1 MMFAHNVRFHHYDI
15 AIIGAGPAG
24 CAAAL
29 GLGKS
34 GLKVALID
42 KAEFPREKICGDA
55 IPGPAIKA
63 LKSTFPFF
71 EKEFSKLKE
80 KQRISSSR
88 IMLSKERS
96 IDYHWKLP
104 AYNIKRHEFDA
115 FLLQLVQKYASI
127 DILTGWPVSEIKPGN
142 PSLIK
147 SEKKNAS
154 ITAKLIIGCEG
165 AGSITAKSFEHDV
178 CINPGSVLAVRGYFK
193 NVKLDTTRNIFYVSK
208 KYLPG
213 YFWVFPLGDDVF
225 NIGFGMKADKHGK
238 VKVKMKDALEEF
250 IHSER
255 MKDVF
260 RGSEQ
265 VSEISAAV
273 IPVGGKRGMYSG
285 EGYLL
290 AGDAARLADPLQ
302 GHGIDKAIVSAL
314 LAAHHSLKCFRENN
328 FSAAFNEDYDIMIR
342 IGLEKELRKNRRRQI
357 MLSKCP
363 ALLNIYSLFR
373 K

>member
-1 MMFAHNVRFHHYDI
+1 MPNHHYDI

-71 EKEFSKLKE
+71 EKEFSRLKD

-88 IMLSKERS
+88 IMLRKGRS

-104 AYNIKRHEFDA
+104 AYNIKRHEFDI
-115 FLLQLVQKYASI
+115 FLLQLVRKYASV
-127 DILTGWPVSEIKPGN
+127 DILTGWPVREIEPGN
-142 PSLIK
+142 PSVIK

-154 ITAKLIIGCEG
+154 ITAKLIIGCGG

-178 CINPGSVLAVRGYFK
+178 CKNPETVMAVRGYFK
-193 NVKLDTTRNIFYVSK
+193 GVNLNCSTNFFYVSK

-213 YFWVFPLGDDVF
+213 YFWVFPLGDGIF
-225 NIGFGMKADKHGK
+225 NVGFGMKADKHGK

-255 MKDVF
+255 TKDVF
-260 RGSEQ
+260 GGSEQ
-265 VSEISAAV
+265 VSEISAAM

-290 AGDAARLADPLQ
+290 SGDAARLADPLQ
-302 GHGIDKAIVSAL
+302 GHGIDKAIVSGL
-314 LAAHHSLKCFRENN
+314 LSAHHSMKCFRENN

-342 IGLEKELRKNRRRQI
+342 IGIEKELRINHRRQI
-357 MLSKCP
+357 VLSKCP
-363 ALLNIYSLFR
+363 GILNIYSLFG